1 MCINAPAR
9 LLAEIQNGKGGVQET
24 TIKKPVF
31 RMKPDFTRKLLQW
44 NKESNTRSMPW
55 KGEKDPYRIWLSEII
70 LQQTR
75 VEQGLAYY
83 HKFIETFPTVQQLAD
98 APEKEVFKC
107 WEGLGYYSRCKNL
120 IATAKKIAY
129 ELNGVFPST
138 YDSIK
143 ELKGIGP
150 YTAAAIASF
159 AFNEPKAVVDGNV
172 QRVLSRYFGI
182 STPIDTT
189 SGKKLYQEL
198 AQALIHTDQPAIY
211 NQAIMDFGAV
221 ICKPQLPLC
230 ATCIQNQDCE
240 AFKHE
245 LVKQLPVKEKTLVK
259 STRWLYYF
267 IIVSDGKVYIRQRT
281 GRDIWENLHEFV
293 LYEAK
298 GPVDTAFHELPFLTD
313 LFKGIHF
320 SVAHI
325 SKIFRQQL
333 THQTIH
339 GQFITINADQPL
351 PTGSGYFPVSK
362 SQLADYPFPKFIN
375 MFLEETTSPARLF

>member
-1 MCINAPAR
+1 
-9 LLAEIQNGKGGVQET
+9 
-24 TIKKPVF
+24 
-31 RMKPDFTRKLLQW
+31 MKPDFTRKLLQW
-44 NKESNTRSMPW
+44 NTDSNTRSMPW

-83 HKFIETFPTVQQLAD
+83 HKFIETFPTVQHLAD

-107 WEGLGYYSRCKNL
+107 WEGLGYYSRCRNL

-138 YDSIK
+138 YEAIK

-159 AFNEPKAVVDGNV
+159 AFNQPNAVVDGNV

-189 SGKKLYQEL
+189 TGTKLYQEL
-198 AQALIHTDQPAIY
+198 AQALIDTDQPAIY
-211 NQAIMDFGAV
+211 NQAIMDFGAM
-221 ICKPQLPLC
+221 ICKPQSPLC

-240 AFKHE
+240 AYRHD

-267 IIVSDGKVYIRQRT
+267 IILSEDQVYIRQRT
-281 GRDIWENLHEFV
+281 GRDIWQNLHEFV
-293 LYEAK
+293 LYESQ
-298 GPVDTAFHELPFLTD
+298 GPVDTAFHELPFLLD
-313 LFKGIHF
+313 LLKGIPF
-320 SVAHI
+320 SVTQI
-325 SKIFRQQL
+325 SKNYRQQL
-333 THQTIH
+333 THQTIN
-339 GQFITINADQPL
+339 GQFITINIDRPL
-351 PTGSGYFPVSK
+351 PAASGYFPVSK
-362 SQLADYPFPKFIN
+362 TQLTDYPFPKFIN
-375 MFLEETTSPARLF
+375 MFLEETSSPARLF

>member
-1 MCINAPAR
+1 MCQPQVSH
-9 LLAEIQNGKGGVQET
+9 LLAKVQNGNGGSVET
-24 TIKKPVF
+24 TKKETCF

-44 NKESNTRSMPW
+44 NKDSNTRSMPW
-55 KGEKDPYRIWLSEII
+55 KGEKNPYRIWLSEII

-83 HKFIETFPTVQQLAD
+83 QKFLETFPTIQHLAN
-98 APEKEVFKC
+98 APEQEVFKC
-107 WEGLGYYSRCKNL
+107 WEGLGYYTRCKNL
-120 IATAKKIAY
+120 IATAKKIAG

-138 YDSIK
+138 YESIK

-159 AFNEPKAVVDGNV
+159 AFDEPKAVVDGNV

-198 AQALIHTDQPAIY
+198 AQALIDTDQPAAY

-221 ICKPQLPLC
+221 ICKPQSPLC
-230 ATCIQNQDCE
+230 ANCVQNEDCE
-240 AFKHE
+240 AFKHD

-267 IIVSDGKVYIRQRT
+267 IIVSDDHVYIRQRT
-281 GRDIWENLHEFV
+281 GKDIWENLHEFV
-293 LYEAK
+293 LYEAE
-298 GPVDTAFHELPFLTD
+298 GPVHTAFQELPFLNEFLGD
-313 LFKGIHF
+313 IPF
-320 SVAHI
+320 SILHI
-325 SKIFRQQL
+325 SKMFKQQL
-333 THQTIH
+333 THQTIN
-339 GQFITINADQPL
+339 GQFITVDISKPL
-351 PTGSGYFPVSK
+351 PTASGYFQVSK
-362 SQLADYPFPKFIN
+362 AHLSNYPFPRFIN
-375 MFLEETTSPARLF
+375 MFLEETASPARLF

>member
-1 MCINAPAR
+1 
-9 LLAEIQNGKGGVQET
+9 
-24 TIKKPVF
+24 
-31 RMKPDFTRKLLQW
+31 MKADFTRKLLQW

-75 VEQGLAYY
+75 VEQGLSYY
-83 HKFIETFPTVQQLAD
+83 HKFVETFPSVQHLAA
-98 APEKEVFKC
+98 APENEVFKC
-107 WEGLGYYSRCKNL
+107 WEGLGYYSRCRNL
-120 IATAKKIAY
+120 IATARKVAN

-138 YDSIK
+138 YESIK

-150 YTAAAIASF
+150 YTAAAISSF
-159 AFNEPKAVVDGNV
+159 AFNLPNAVVDGNV

-198 AQALIHTDQPAIY
+198 AQALIDTEQPAVY

-221 ICKPQLPLC
+221 ICKPQAPLC
-230 ATCIQNQDCE
+230 ATCIQNTECE
-240 AFKHE
+240 AFKHD

-267 IIVSDGKVYIRQRT
+267 IIVSDHQVYIRQRT
-281 GRDIWENLHEFV
+281 GRDIWESLHEFV

-298 GPVDTAFHELPFLTD
+298 GPVETAFQELPFLKDMMKEIPFTI
-313 LFKGIHF
+313 G
-320 SVAHI
+320 HI
-325 SKIFRQQL
+325 SKMYRQQL
-333 THQTIH
+333 THQTIN
-339 GQFITINADQPL
+339 GQFITLNIPQPL
-351 PTGSGYFPVSK
+351 PEGSGYFPVSK
-362 SQLADYPFPKFIN
+362 SRLAEYPFPRFIN
-375 MFLEETTSPARLF
+375 MFLEESAAPARLF

>member
-1 MCINAPAR
+1 MAPS
-9 LLAEIQNGKGGVQET
+9 QKPHKKET
-24 TIKKPVF
+24 CF

-44 NKESNTRSMPW
+44 NKENNSRSMPW
-55 KGEKDPYRIWLSEII
+55 KGEKNPYRIWLSEII

-83 HKFIETFPTVQQLAD
+83 HKFTQTFPTVQDLAN
-98 APEKEVFKC
+98 APEQEVFKC
-107 WEGLGYYSRCKNL
+107 WEGLGYYTRCKNL
-120 IATAKKIAY
+120 IATAKKVAN

-138 YDSIK
+138 YEAIV
-143 ELKGIGP
+143 ELKGVGP

-189 SGKKLYQEL
+189 TGKKLYQEL
-198 AQALIHTDQPAIY
+198 AQALLDTDEPALY

-221 ICKPQLPLC
+221 ICKPQSPLC
-230 ATCIQNQDCE
+230 AICIQQPDCE
-240 AFKHE
+240 AFKHD

-267 IIVSDGKVYIRQRT
+267 ILVSDEQVYIRQRT

-293 LYEAK
+293 LYEAP
-298 GPVDTAFHELPFLTD
+298 GPVDTAFQELPFLQD
-313 LFKGIHF
+313 MLNDIPF
-320 SVAHI
+320 SIRQI
-325 SKIFRQQL
+325 SKMFRQQL
-333 THQTIH
+333 THQTIN
-339 GQFITINADQPL
+339 GQFITIDLQQPL
-351 PTGSGYFPVSK
+351 PSGSGYFPVSK
-362 SQLADYPFPKFIN
+362 AQLTDYPFPRFIN
-375 MFLEETTSPARLF
+375 MFLEETSSPARLF